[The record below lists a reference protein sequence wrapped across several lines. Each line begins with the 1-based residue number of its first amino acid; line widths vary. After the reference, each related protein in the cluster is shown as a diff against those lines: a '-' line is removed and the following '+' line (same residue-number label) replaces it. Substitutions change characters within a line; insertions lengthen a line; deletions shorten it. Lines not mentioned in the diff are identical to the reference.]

1 MKVFVEPPRG
11 KWPGLLTRPVF
22 NEASLEENVSGLLM
36 RIRNEGLPA
45 ILDLAE
51 KFDNY
56 RPEKLEAGPQEIE
69 QASLL
74 VDDELKRAIKKAA
87 ANIER
92 FHLSQL
98 SPVQVIHVA
107 PGISCWQKDVPVE
120 SVGLYI
126 PGGTAP
132 LFSTVL
138 MLGIP
143 ARIAGCREI
152 SMCTP
157 AGKEGKIHPAI
168 LYAAGLC
175 GIGKVFR
182 IGGVQAIG
190 AMAYGISPVPK
201 ADKIFGPGNQYVTM
215 AKQLVSREGTAID
228 MPAGPSEV
236 LVMADETANPL
247 FVAADLISQ
256 AEHGPDSQV
265 ILLCRTEEFVNSVM
279 KEFDGI
285 LKSLPRAETARKCLE
300 NSRAVVFREIGDMID
315 FSNAYAPEHLI
326 ISLSEAQEAAEKII
340 NAGSVFIGNYSPESA
355 GDYATGTNHTLP
367 TNGYARA
374 FSGLTTGSF
383 MKTILFQE
391 LTREGLGSL
400 GPDVI
405 RMAAEE
411 GLDGHALAVSVRLKE
426 QRDERV

>member
-1 MKVFVEPPRG
+1 MKKFVEPPRG
-11 KWPGLLTRPVF
+11 EWPGLLTRPVF
-22 NEASLEENVSGLLM
+22 NEASLEESVSGLLR

-45 ILDLAE
+45 VLDLAE
-51 KFDNY
+51 KFDVY
-56 RPEKLEAGPQEIE
+56 RPLNLMAGTEEIE

-74 VDDELKRAIKKAA
+74 VDDDLKKAMKRAA

-98 SPVQVIHVA
+98 SRKQEILIE

-157 AGKEGKIHPAI
+157 AGKDGKVHPAI

-236 LVMADETANPL
+236 LVMADESAIPL

-279 KEFDGI
+279 KELDGI
-285 LKSLPRAETARKCLE
+285 LESLPRAGTARKCLE
-300 NSRAVVFREIGDMID
+300 NSRAVVFSEIGDMID

-326 ISLSEAQEAAEKII
+326 ISLSGAQEAAEKII

-374 FSGLTTGSF
+374 FSGLTTKSF

-411 GLDGHALAVSVRLKE
+411 GLDGHALAVSVRLNE
-426 QRDERV
+426 QRDEEV